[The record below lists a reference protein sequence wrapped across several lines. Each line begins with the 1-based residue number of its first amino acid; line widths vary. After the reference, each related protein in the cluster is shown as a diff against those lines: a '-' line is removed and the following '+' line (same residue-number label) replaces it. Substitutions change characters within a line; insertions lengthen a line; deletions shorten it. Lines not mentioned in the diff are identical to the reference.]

1 MTARGKEGRNGK
13 GGRMSSRAVQPVAAA
28 AVAFNS
34 DMLRAARGALGFTQ
48 GTFAK
53 EVGVQQAAV
62 SRWEDGIRV
71 PSDSDIDRIA
81 EVLRRPRDFFFQP
94 DRLFGVDTSF
104 MHHRKRKRVSQ
115 GMLNK
120 LHDRINIIRL
130 GIGRLL
136 RNFEEW
142 PVRFEHLD
150 ADDERYSGPEQIAE
164 LTRAML
170 QVPRGPITN
179 LVGLIESAGG
189 IVVKMDFETD
199 LIDAVQHWPW
209 GLPPLFF
216 LNTAAPA
223 DRARFN
229 LAHELAHA
237 IMHRIGT
244 PDQEAEADRFASEF
258 LMPSREIAP
267 DLNDL
272 SMQQAFRLKYRWKV
286 SAQAIIRKARDTGAI
301 TQRKYTS
308 LFTYLSQRGYRK
320 REPHPLPYEEPT
332 TLKRLVRSHLDDL
345 EYDIDSVSRLAF
357 HTDVDEFRELFLG
370 ERPGSGPLRVFA

>member
-1 MTARGKEGRNGK
+1 MSGVGKEGRK
-13 GGRMSSRAVQPVAAA
+13 PGRVGQPTEAA

-34 DMLRAARGALGFTQ
+34 DMLRAARGALGLTQ
-48 GTFAK
+48 GAFAK
-53 EVGVQQAAV
+53 KVGVQQAAV

-71 PSDSDIDRIA
+71 PSDADIDRIA
-81 EVLRRPRDFFFQP
+81 DALKRPRDFFFLP

-115 GMLNK
+115 GTLNK

-130 GIGRLL
+130 GISRLL

-142 PVRFEHLD
+142 PVRLEHLD

-189 IVVKMDFETD
+189 IVIKMDFETD

-216 LNTAAPA
+216 LNSAAPA

-237 IMHRIGT
+237 VMHRIGT
-244 PDQEAEADRFASEF
+244 PDQETEADRFASEF
-258 LMPSREIAP
+258 LMPTREIAP
-267 DLNDL
+267 DLSDL

-286 SAQAIIRKARDTGAI
+286 SAQAVIRKAKDTGAI
-301 TQRKYTS
+301 TPRKYAS

-320 REPHPLPYEEPT
+320 REPYPLEPEEPT
-332 TLKRLVRSHLDDL
+332 TLKRLVRSHIDDFQ
-345 EYDIDSVSRLAF
+345 YDIDSLSRLAF
-357 HTDVDEFRELFLG
+357 HIDVDEFRELFLG
-370 ERPGSGPLRVFA
+370 ERPGTGPLRVFA